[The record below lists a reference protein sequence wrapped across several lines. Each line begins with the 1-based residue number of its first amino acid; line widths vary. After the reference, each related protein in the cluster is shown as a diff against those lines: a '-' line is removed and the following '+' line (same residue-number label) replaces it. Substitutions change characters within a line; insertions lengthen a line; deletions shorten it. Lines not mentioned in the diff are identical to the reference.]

1 MSTTRRHFLA
11 KLGGAAAALS
21 LAPLTQDL
29 FAAQLAEAQ
38 QRLAPL
44 SPEEVATDEDFW
56 AIIQQAYTVSPNL
69 LNLNNGG
76 VSPQPKVVQDAVDRF
91 NRMSNE
97 APTYMMWEQLNAGR
111 EVVRKGLA
119 DLAGV
124 SPEEIAINRNATEA
138 LDTVILGIN
147 LKKGDEVILTKQDY
161 PNMINTWKLREARDG
176 IQLVWVDLPLPLEND
191 EDIVRRFEEKVTGRT
206 RVIMIT
212 HMINWVGQ
220 LLPTRKI
227 CDMARKRDILT
238 IVDAAHS
245 FAQVVYNVREWGCD
259 YMGTALHKWLCAPF
273 GTGML
278 YVKKS
283 RIQETYPVFAN
294 EKFASDD
301 ILKFENLGTR
311 NVPAEMA
318 IGHALDFH
326 LAIGSARKE
335 ARLRWLKDY
344 WATPIAKEDRFKVHT
359 SFHKDY
365 ACALALVSLDGVKPV
380 TLANW
385 LRKEQQIVTVPI
397 DWENLHGIR
406 ITPHVYTRPRELDRF
421 VEALLK
427 ARKEIKPDAE

>member
-1 MSTTRRHFLA
+1 MSTSRRAFLG
-11 KLGGAAAALS
+11 KLTGAAAAFS
-21 LAPLTQDL
+21 LAPLGNQLWAEELAD
-29 FAAQLAEAQ
+29 AQL
-38 QRLAPL
+38 RIAPL
-44 SPEEVATDEDFW
+44 GPEEAAMEEDFW

-76 VSPQPKVVQDAVDRF
+76 VSPQPKIVQDAVDRF

-124 SPEEIAINRNATEA
+124 TPEEIVINRNATEG
-138 LDTVILGIN
+138 LDTVILGIS
-147 LKKGDEVILTKQDY
+147 LKKGDEVVLTKQDY
-161 PNMINTWKLREARDG
+161 PNMINTWKLRETRDG
-176 IQLVWVDLPLPLEND
+176 IKLVWVDLPLPLEND
-191 EDIVRRFEEKVTGRT
+191 EDIVRRFEEKVTAQT

-212 HMINWVGQ
+212 HMINWAGQ

-227 CDMARKRDILT
+227 CDMARKKGIVT

-245 FAQVVYNVREWGCD
+245 FAQVVFNVREWGCD

-278 YVKKS
+278 YVKKE
-283 RIQETYPVFAN
+283 RIKETYPVFAN
-294 EKFASDD
+294 DKFASDD

-326 LAIGSARKE
+326 LAIGAARKE

-344 WATPIAKEDRFKVHT
+344 WARPLAQEDRMHVHT

-365 ACALALVSLDGVKPV
+365 ACALALVSIDGIKPA
-380 TLANW
+380 TLAAW

-421 VEALLK
+421 IEAMRK